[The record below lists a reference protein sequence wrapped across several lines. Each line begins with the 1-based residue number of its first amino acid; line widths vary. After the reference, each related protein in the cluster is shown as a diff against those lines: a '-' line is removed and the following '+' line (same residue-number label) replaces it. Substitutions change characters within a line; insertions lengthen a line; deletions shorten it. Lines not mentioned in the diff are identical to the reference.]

1 MTSPNSHSSVRAALG
16 VTVDGTAVIQ
26 SGTTYRYTFAG
37 TFTAGAVN
45 VEFVAGSFEDL
56 ASNAN
61 LAETET
67 FTVETTSSETDA
79 PTADLADPIEGGSI
93 DASDLNT
100 RGYIDVTFADT
111 GGSDLATASVTD
123 AGAEFILSGTAAEG
137 VIVAGAGTLV
147 SGTTY
152 RYAFTGS
159 FTGGEVAVHF
169 LAGSF
174 RDVAGNLN
182 GAESE
187 CFTVT
192 VPDIFPPTADLADP
206 VDGGTIELADLNS
219 RGYIDVTFGD
229 VGDGVDASTI
239 DGNEVS
245 ISGAGVGTAVLDGT
259 AVLQSGTTYRY
270 AFTGDFV
277 EGLVIVDFVAGSFSD
292 VAGNFHA
299 GDTESFTVALAD
311 MAPPTADLSDPID
324 GGAIELADLNLRD
337 YIDVTFGDVG
347 DGLDLAS
354 IDGDELAISGTGVGT
369 AVLDGTAVL
378 QSGTTY
384 RYTFTGDFVVGTVTV
399 DFLAGSFQDLAGNA
413 NASETESFTVTQA
426 DTTPPTAD
434 LSDPTD
440 GGTIELADLNL
451 RDYIDVTFSDLG
463 DGLDLASIDGDEL
476 AIGGTGVGTA
486 VLDGTAVL
494 QSGTTYRYTFTGD
507 FVVGTVTVDFLAGS
521 FQDLAGNANAG
532 ETESFTVTMD
542 DTVATD
548 RRPV

>member
-1 MTSPNSHSSVRAALG
+1 M
-16 VTVDGTAVIQ
+16 
-26 SGTTYRYTFAG
+26 
-37 TFTAGAVN
+37 
-45 VEFVAGSFEDL
+45 
-56 ASNAN
+56 
-61 LAETET
+61 
-67 FTVETTSSETDA
+67 
-79 PTADLADPIEGGSI
+79 
-93 DASDLNT
+93 
-100 RGYIDVTFADT
+100 
-111 GGSDLATASVTD
+111 
-123 AGAEFILSGTAAEG
+123 
-137 VIVAGAGTLV
+137 IVAGHGSLV

-152 RYAFTGS
+152 RYSFTGNFS
-159 FTGGEVAVHF
+159 GGEVAVHF

-192 VPDIFPPTADLADP
+192 VPDTFPPTADLADP
-206 VDGGTIELADLNS
+206 VDGGTIVLADLNG

-270 AFTGDFV
+270 AF
-277 EGLVIVDFVAGSFSD
+277 S
-292 VAGNFHA
+292 
-299 GDTESFTVALAD
+299 
-311 MAPPTADLSDPID
+311 
-324 GGAIELADLNLRD
+324 GG
-337 YIDVTFGDVG
+337 
-347 DGLDLAS
+347 
-354 IDGDELAISGTGVGT
+354 
-369 AVLDGTAVL
+369 
-378 QSGTTY
+378 
-384 RYTFTGDFVVGTVTV
+384 FVVGTVTV

-413 NASETESFTVTQA
+413 NAGEMESFTVTQA

-451 RDYIDVTFSDLG
+451 RDYIDVTFSDVG

-476 AIGGTGVGTA
+476 AIGGAGVGTA

-494 QSGTTYRYTFTGD
+494 QGGTTYRYTFTGD
-507 FVVGTVTVDFLAGS
+507 FVLGTVTVDFLAGS

-532 ETESFTVTMD
+532 EMESFTVTQA
-542 DTVATD
+542 DTTPPTAG
-548 RRPV
+548 PV